1 MMMTKIL
8 PGTSTGWPWMES
20 TYLWP
25 RAGRRRFG
33 GGFGRSLDSKRL
45 NFVWIFLCFYPLLFY
60 IGGDIQAFCW
70 TCFSPLGQNGEPP
83 RMGRFPAKVNFDRDR
98 MVLTTNLVTLKLVL
112 TTNGP
117 LSVGL
122 SGAGTSCKLSF
133 NTRSLQGWEDLAWFQ
148 WEKDYISMYIKKS
161 GFLIFFLQVLPGF
174 AGQVPDAFVERYP
187 GASYTKQTWKPFK
200 ASNLSGVYMIR

>member
-1 MMMTKIL
+1 MGNMLWTVQARDLFRYYANTCTFGYSFVWWQWKDWERWEIKFILKIMAKDSVRYKKVLHRQIIMTRIL

-20 TYLWP
+20 TYHWP

-45 NFVWIFLCFYPLLFY
+45 NFVWNFICFYPLQFC
-60 IGGDIQAFCW
+60 IGGDISAFCR
-70 TCFSPLGQNGEPP
+70 TRFSPLGQNGEPP
-83 RMGRFPAKVNFDRDR
+83 RMGRSPAKVNSDRDR

-133 NTRSLQGWEDLAWFQ
+133 NTRSLRGWEA
-148 WEKDYISMYIKKS
+148 
-161 GFLIFFLQVLPGF
+161 
-174 AGQVPDAFVERYP
+174 
-187 GASYTKQTWKPFK
+187 
-200 ASNLSGVYMIR
+200 